1 MAKKNEFM
9 LTGSV
14 QEKNGKLYL
23 VYAHYD
29 RIKKVARPKWKSM
42 GLSVGEKKSVI
53 EKRKRELLRLLEPEE
68 QRLREGYESP
78 EDYPL
83 VAFLNDW
90 LETVHKYKIQQ
101 STLQGYRMKIDGK
114 IKAYFGEKITLA
126 DCKPKLM
133 HAFYDTLR
141 SVGVTEQTVLHYH
154 NLFHTAFEYAVR
166 QEIFDVNPMNRVERP
181 QAKKFVGEFYSPEE
195 LQTLLALTED
205 ESIYIPIV
213 LAAFYGLRRSEA
225 LGLSWDHIDFER
237 KEIHICQKVMEIKQK
252 GKTRLVISDEMKT
265 ESSRRTLPLIPD
277 VEEILLK
284 HKVKQEA
291 YKKQFRRGYSQKYL
305 DMVCVNQ
312 VGELLKPN
320 YITTRFP
327 EVLKKYG
334 MRPIRFHDLRHTCAS
349 LLVAKNINMKII
361 QVWLGHSNM
370 STTADIY
377 SHLDTNAKSEAGR
390 AIESVL
396 SINSESED

>member
-141 SVGVTEQTVLHYH
+141 SAGVTEQTVLHYH

-166 QEIFDVNPMNRVERP
+166 QEIFEYNPMNRVERP
-181 QAKKFVGEFYSPEE
+181 QKKTFVGSFYSVEE
-195 LQTLLALTED
+195 LQTLLALTEN
-205 ESIYIPIV
+205 ELIYIPIV
-213 LAAFYGLRRSEA
+213 LAAYYGLRRSEA
-225 LGLSWDHIDFER
+225 LGLSWENVDFER
-237 KEIHICQKVMEIKQK
+237 KEIHICQKVMEIKEK
-252 GKTRLVISDEMKT
+252 GKHYLIISDDMKT

-327 EVLKKYG
+327 DVLKKYG
-334 MRPIRFHDLRHTCAS
+334 LRPIRFHDLRHTCAS
-349 LLVAKNINMKII
+349 LLLGKNINMKVI
-361 QVWLGHSNM
+361 QMWLGHSNM

-377 SHLDTNAKSEAGR
+377 SHLDSNAKTEAGR
-390 AIESVL
+390 AIEGL
-396 SINSESED
+396 LGIKEN